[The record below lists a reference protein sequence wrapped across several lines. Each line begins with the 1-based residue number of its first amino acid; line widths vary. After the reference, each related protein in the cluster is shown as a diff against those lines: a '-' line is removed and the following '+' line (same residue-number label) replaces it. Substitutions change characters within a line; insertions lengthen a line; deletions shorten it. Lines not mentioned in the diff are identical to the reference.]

1 MVADVTKHG
10 AKRNLSGF
18 VVTELKNDLKNK
30 QNIIT
35 KKQALEIQKIAKQQN
50 VPKTPMSS

>member
-1 MVADVTKHG
+1 MVADVTTHG